1 MCSNFLA
8 GILVLQSKVAEDS
21 EELKPLQKFTST
33 ANLKLRPRESSLAD
47 FCTSESLTICFFF
60 EQRRLIFRSFR
71 RAKLL
76 KSARE
81 YSDGLDFRIL
91 TKILMMYSGQFPKEN
106 CGVMIVRT
114 YLGVCRHLTSLL
126 VAHKGLKSSKRF
138 TNLPSGL

>member
-60 EQRRLIFRSFR
+60 
-71 RAKLL
+71 RAK
-76 KSARE
+76 KV
-81 YSDGLDFRIL
+81 DF
-91 TKILMMYSGQFPKEN
+91 
-106 CGVMIVRT
+106 
-114 YLGVCRHLTSLL
+114 
-126 VAHKGLKSSKRF
+126 
-138 TNLPSGL
+138 

>member
-71 RAKLL
+71 SAKLL

-81 YSDGLDFRIL
+81 YSDGLDFCIA
-91 TKILMMYSGQFPKEN
+91 SGPTE
-106 CGVMIVRT
+106 
-114 YLGVCRHLTSLL
+114 SLKPQNT
-126 VAHKGLKSSKRF
+126 HNYGS
-138 TNLPSGL
+138 